1 MVAESRNFIASMDGG
16 WWAKDKPEAEGGL
29 ILNVVSFRRFGM
41 QIYVGKNG
49 QQLGPF
55 SLEEINRKLADGT
68 FAASDLAWYEGAAGW
83 APLSSVA
90 GVIVPPAAAAA
101 APTPAA
107 TPSPAPVTPA
117 PVSAPVRPNTSI
129 VQPARRP
136 HRALAVT
143 SWVLL
148 GLTFVV
154 SLIPLVGCGAWA
166 IGIPVAIAAIIM
178 GILILNRGAT
188 GSGIMVILG
197 GVLIVPLC
205 FVGQFASL
213 ALFGSLFDSPKK
225 LVILANLQTI
235 ENAKNAFTVQT
246 NAASGTPVTMASL
259 TSYLTG
265 KEIKSIVGETYDPMP
280 VGQTPTATLPA
291 NKGLGKFKG
300 GEVLTAEQLQKDLEN
315 SFSWTKKTTTLS
327 PATDSPTPAVT
338 PPSSPRASTPPP
350 VTASPKT
357 SASPK
362 ASVAPHL
369 ISPRQTVE
377 PEDSPS
383 RRPSDSPSSRPS
395 PSAKFAPRTNPR
407 QSPSPSDR
415 NSESDQSGPQ
425 QGRQHPRESPGSTPE
440 KSPSDDDE

>member
-1 MVAESRNFIASMDGG
+1 
-16 WWAKDKPEAEGGL
+16 
-29 ILNVVSFRRFGM
+29 M

-68 FAASDLAWYEGAAGW
+68 LAGSDLAWYEGAAGW

-90 GVIVPPAAAAA
+90 GVVVPPAAAAA
-101 APTPAA
+101 APTPTPAPA
-107 TPSPAPVTPA
+107 PTPSPTPVTPA
-117 PVSAPVRPNTSI
+117 PVPAPVRPNTSI

-136 HRALAVT
+136 HRALAVV

-188 GSGIMVILG
+188 GQGIMVILG

-213 ALFGSLFDSPKK
+213 ALFGSMFDSPKK
-225 LVILANLQTI
+225 LVILSNLQTI
-235 ENAKNAFTVQT
+235 DTAKGRFATQT

-259 TSYLTG
+259 TSYLSG
-265 KEIKSIVGETYDPMP
+265 KEIKPAMGETYDPMP
-280 VGQTPTATLPA
+280 IGQTPTATLPVT
-291 NKGLGKFKG
+291 KSLGKFKG
-300 GEVLTAEQLQKDLEN
+300 GEVLTAEQLQKDIEN
-315 SFSWTKKTTTLS
+315 SFISWTSKTTTS
-327 PATDSPTPAVT
+327 SDSPTPAATLAAT
-338 PPSSPRASTPPP
+338 PRSSSQAATAPSETP
-350 VTASPKT
+350 SPKP

-362 ASVAPHL
+362 ASVSPKSSVAPHL
-369 ISPRQTVE
+369 ISPRQSVE

-383 RRPSDSPSSRPS
+383 QRPSDSPSSRPS
-395 PSAKFAPRTNPR
+395 PSAKFAPRNPR
-407 QSPSPSDR
+407 QSPSPSDKK
-415 NSESDQSGPQ
+415 SESEKSGGPK
-425 QGRQHPRESPGSTPE
+425 QGRQFPRETPGATPE
-440 KSPSDDDE
+440 KSPSNDDDE